1 MKYDIIKRGERLEAV
16 GAHSGY
22 RIRIC
27 TVAAVNVAMWPV
39 SVHVRGS
46 ESEDEV
52 RVEAPKRH
60 LSSAMEAIDYGYEA
74 AVLWIDAQDHRRY

>member
-1 MKYDIIKRGERLEAV
+1 MKYDICQRGECLEAIA
-16 GAHSGY
+16 AHSGY
-22 RIRIC
+22 RIRVS
-27 TVAAVNVAMWPV
+27 TLSAADLAMWPV

-52 RVEAPKRH
+52 RVDAPKRH
-60 LSSAMEAIDYGYEA
+60 LASAMEAIDYGYEC

>member
-1 MKYDIIKRGERLEAV
+1 MKYHLAERGERLEAI
-16 GAHSGY
+16 GNHSGY
-22 RIRIC
+22 RIRIS
-27 TVAAVNVAMWPV
+27 TLSAANLAMWPV

-52 RVEAPKRH
+52 RVDAPRRH
-60 LSSAMEAIDYGYEA
+60 LSSANEAIDYGYEC